1 MIYLDSCCYNRP
13 YDTADQLTVVLEAQ
27 CKLYIQ
33 QLVKDGFI
41 TLVSSYM
48 VRYESSQNPY
58 AELRENIEAYIRQYS
73 SVYVS
78 DERKEEIEQ
87 AAADIM
93 RTGVKFKD
101 ACHVASAI
109 YAKCNYFI
117 TTDKRLLKYKS
128 PQIKLVTPIE
138 FVLLILESPGFSIS
152 SFNLSSQSTSI
163 F

>member
-1 MIYLDSCCYNRP
+1 MVIYLDSCCYNRP

-33 QLVKDGFI
+33 QLVKDGLI

-58 AELRENIEAYIRQYS
+58 AERRENIEAYIRQYS

-87 AAADIM
+87 TAADIV

-109 YAKCNYFI
+109 YAKCDYFI

-138 FVLLILESPGFSIS
+138 FVLLLEGE
-152 SFNLSSQSTSI
+152 
-163 F
+163 

>member
-1 MIYLDSCCYNRP
+1 MVIYLDSCCYNRP

-33 QLVKDGFI
+33 QLVRDGFI

-48 VRYESSQNPY
+48 VRYESGQNPY
-58 AELRENIEAYIRQYS
+58 AKRRENIEAYIRQYS

-87 AAADIM
+87 TAFDIM

-109 YAKCNYFI
+109 YAKCDYFI

-138 FVLLILESPGFSIS
+138 FVLLLEGE
-152 SFNLSSQSTSI
+152 
-163 F
+163 

>member
-1 MIYLDSCCYNRP
+1 MVIYLDSCCYNRP

-33 QLVKDGFI
+33 QLVKDGLI

-48 VRYESSQNPY
+48 VRYESSQNPS
-58 AELRENIEAYIRQYS
+58 AERRENIEAYIRQYS

-78 DERKEEIEQ
+78 DERKAEIEQ

-109 YAKCNYFI
+109 YAKCDYFI

-138 FVLLILESPGFSIS
+138 FVLLLEGE
-152 SFNLSSQSTSI
+152 
-163 F
+163 

>member
-1 MIYLDSCCYNRP
+1 M
-13 YDTADQLTVVLEAQ
+13 VLEAQ

-33 QLVKDGFI
+33 QLVKDGLI

-58 AELRENIEAYIRQYS
+58 AERRENIEAYIRQYS

-138 FVLLILESPGFSIS
+138 FVLLLEGE
-152 SFNLSSQSTSI
+152 
-163 F
+163 

>member
-1 MIYLDSCCYNRP
+1 MVIYLDSCCYNRP

-58 AELRENIEAYIRQYS
+58 AERRENIEAYIRRYS

-78 DERKEEIEQ
+78 DERKVEIEQ
-87 AAADIM
+87 AADDIM

-109 YAKCNYFI
+109 YAKCDYFI

-138 FVLLILESPGFSIS
+138 FVLLLEGE
-152 SFNLSSQSTSI
+152 
-163 F
+163 

>member
-1 MIYLDSCCYNRP
+1 MVIYLDSCCYNRP

-58 AELRENIEAYIRQYS
+58 AERRENIEAYIRQYS

-87 AAADIM
+87 TAADIM

-138 FVLLILESPGFSIS
+138 FVLLLEGE
-152 SFNLSSQSTSI
+152 
-163 F
+163 

>member
-1 MIYLDSCCYNRP
+1 MVIYLDSCCYNRP

-33 QLVKDGFI
+33 QLVKDGLI
-41 TLVSSYM
+41 MLVSSYM

-58 AELRENIEAYIRQYS
+58 AERRKNIEAYIRQYS

-87 AAADIM
+87 TAADIV

-109 YAKCNYFI
+109 YAKCDYFI

-138 FVLLILESPGFSIS
+138 FVLLLEGE
-152 SFNLSSQSTSI
+152 
-163 F
+163 

>member
-1 MIYLDSCCYNRP
+1 MVIYLDSCCYNRP
-13 YDTADQLTVVLEAQ
+13 YDTADQLIVVLEAQ

-33 QLVKDGFI
+33 QLVKDGLI

-58 AELRENIEAYIRQYS
+58 AERRENIEAYIRQYS

-78 DERKEEIEQ
+78 DECKAEIEQ

-109 YAKCNYFI
+109 YAKCDYFI

-138 FVLLILESPGFSIS
+138 FVLLLEGE
-152 SFNLSSQSTSI
+152 
-163 F
+163 

>member
-1 MIYLDSCCYNRP
+1 MVIYLDSCCYNRP

-41 TLVSSYM
+41 TLVSSYI

-58 AELRENIEAYIRQYS
+58 AERRENIEAYIRRYS

-78 DERKEEIEQ
+78 DERKVEIEQ

-109 YAKCNYFI
+109 YAKCDYFI

-138 FVLLILESPGFSIS
+138 FVLLLEGE
-152 SFNLSSQSTSI
+152 
-163 F
+163 

>member
-1 MIYLDSCCYNRP
+1 MVIYLDSCCYNRP

-33 QLVKDGFI
+33 QLVKDGLI

-58 AELRENIEAYIRQYS
+58 AERRENIEAYIRQYS

-78 DERKEEIEQ
+78 DERKDEIEQ
-87 AAADIM
+87 VATDIM

-101 ACHVASAI
+101 ACHVAAAI
-109 YAKCNYFI
+109 YAKCGYLI

-138 FVLLILESPGFSIS
+138 FVLLLEGE
-152 SFNLSSQSTSI
+152 
-163 F
+163 

>member
-1 MIYLDSCCYNRP
+1 MVIYLDSCCYNRP
-13 YDTADQLTVVLEAQ
+13 YDTVDQLTVVLEAQ

-33 QLVKDGFI
+33 QLVKDGLI

-58 AELRENIEAYIRQYS
+58 AERRENIEAYIRQYS

-87 AAADIM
+87 TAADIV

-109 YAKCNYFI
+109 YAKCDYFI

-138 FVLLILESPGFSIS
+138 FVLLLEGE
-152 SFNLSSQSTSI
+152 
-163 F
+163 

>member
-1 MIYLDSCCYNRP
+1 MVIYLDSCCYNRP

-33 QLVKDGFI
+33 QLVKNGLI

-58 AELRENIEAYIRQYS
+58 AERRENIEAYIRQYC

-87 AAADIM
+87 TAADIV

-109 YAKCNYFI
+109 YAKCDYFI

-138 FVLLILESPGFSIS
+138 FVLLLEGE
-152 SFNLSSQSTSI
+152 
-163 F
+163 

>member
-1 MIYLDSCCYNRP
+1 MVIYLDSCCYNRP

-58 AELRENIEAYIRQYS
+58 AERRENIEAYIRQYS

-101 ACHVASAI
+101 ACHVAAAI

-138 FVLLILESPGFSIS
+138 FVLLLEGE
-152 SFNLSSQSTSI
+152 
-163 F
+163 

>member
-1 MIYLDSCCYNRP
+1 MVIYLDSCCYNRP

-33 QLVKDGFI
+33 QLVKDGLI

-58 AELRENIEAYIRQYS
+58 AERRENIEAYIRQYS

-87 AAADIM
+87 TAADIV

-109 YAKCNYFI
+109 YAKCDYFI

-128 PQIKLVTPIE
+128 PQIKLVTPRE
-138 FVLLILESPGFSIS
+138 FVLLLEGE
-152 SFNLSSQSTSI
+152 
-163 F
+163 

>member
-1 MIYLDSCCYNRP
+1 MVIYLDSCCYNRP

-33 QLVKDGFI
+33 QLVKDGLI

-48 VRYESSQNPY
+48 VRYESGQNPY
-58 AELRENIEAYIRQYS
+58 AKRRENIEAYIRQYS

-78 DERKEEIEQ
+78 DERKSEIEQ
-87 AAADIM
+87 AATDIM

-109 YAKCNYFI
+109 YAKCDYFI

-138 FVLLILESPGFSIS
+138 FVLLLEGE
-152 SFNLSSQSTSI
+152 
-163 F
+163 

>member
-1 MIYLDSCCYNRP
+1 MVIYLDSCCYNRP

-58 AELRENIEAYIRQYS
+58 AERRENIEAYIRRYS

-78 DERKEEIEQ
+78 DERKSEIEQ
-87 AAADIM
+87 AATDIM

-109 YAKCNYFI
+109 YAKCDYFI

-138 FVLLILESPGFSIS
+138 FVLLLEGE
-152 SFNLSSQSTSI
+152 
-163 F
+163 

>member
-1 MIYLDSCCYNRP
+1 MVIYLDSCCYNRP

-58 AELRENIEAYIRQYS
+58 AERRENIEAHIRRYP

-78 DERKEEIEQ
+78 DERKVEIEQ

-109 YAKCNYFI
+109 YAKCDYFI

-138 FVLLILESPGFSIS
+138 FVLLLEGE
-152 SFNLSSQSTSI
+152 
-163 F
+163 

>member
-1 MIYLDSCCYNRP
+1 M
-13 YDTADQLTVVLEAQ
+13 TVVLEAQ

-33 QLVKDGFI
+33 QLVKDGLI

-58 AELRENIEAYIRQYS
+58 AERRENIEAYIRQYS

-138 FVLLILESPGFSIS
+138 FVLLLEGE
-152 SFNLSSQSTSI
+152 
-163 F
+163 

>member
-1 MIYLDSCCYNRP
+1 MVIYLDSCCYNRP

-58 AELRENIEAYIRQYS
+58 AERRENIEAYIRQYS

-138 FVLLILESPGFSIS
+138 FVLLLEGE
-152 SFNLSSQSTSI
+152 
-163 F
+163 

>member
-1 MIYLDSCCYNRP
+1 MVIYLDSCCYNRP
-13 YDTADQLTVVLEAQ
+13 YDTGDQLTVVLEAQ

-33 QLVKDGFI
+33 QLVKDGLI

-58 AELRENIEAYIRQYS
+58 AERRENIEAYIRQYS

-87 AAADIM
+87 TAADIV

-109 YAKCNYFI
+109 YAKCDYFI

-138 FVLLILESPGFSIS
+138 FVLLLEGE
-152 SFNLSSQSTSI
+152 
-163 F
+163 

>member
-1 MIYLDSCCYNRP
+1 MVIYLDSCCYNRP

-33 QLVKDGFI
+33 QLVKDGLI

-58 AELRENIEAYIRQYS
+58 AERRENIEAYIRQYS

-78 DERKEEIEQ
+78 DERKAEIEQ

-109 YAKCNYFI
+109 YAKCDYFI

-138 FVLLILESPGFSIS
+138 FVLLLEGE
-152 SFNLSSQSTSI
+152 
-163 F
+163 

>member
-1 MIYLDSCCYNRP
+1 MVIYLDSCCYNRP

-58 AELRENIEAYIRQYS
+58 AERRENIEAYIRRYS

-78 DERKEEIEQ
+78 DERKVEIEQ

-109 YAKCNYFI
+109 YAKCDYFI

-138 FVLLILESPGFSIS
+138 FVLLLEGE
-152 SFNLSSQSTSI
+152 
-163 F
+163 

>member
-1 MIYLDSCCYNRP
+1 MVIYLDSCCYNRP

-33 QLVKDGFI
+33 QLVKDGLI

-58 AELRENIEAYIRQYS
+58 AERRENIEAYIRQYS

-78 DERKEEIEQ
+78 DERKAEIEQ

-109 YAKCNYFI
+109 YATC
-117 TTDKRLLKYKS
+117 D
-128 PQIKLVTPIE
+128 
-138 FVLLILESPGFSIS
+138 
-152 SFNLSSQSTSI
+152 
-163 F
+163 

>member
-1 MIYLDSCCYNRP
+1 MVIYLDSCCYNRP

-58 AELRENIEAYIRQYS
+58 AERRENIEAYIRRYS

-78 DERKEEIEQ
+78 DERKAEIEQ

-109 YAKCNYFI
+109 YAKCDYFI

-128 PQIKLVTPIE
+128 TQIKLVTPIE
-138 FVLLILESPGFSIS
+138 FVLLLEGE
-152 SFNLSSQSTSI
+152 
-163 F
+163 

>member
-1 MIYLDSCCYNRP
+1 MVIYLDSCCYNRP

-33 QLVKDGFI
+33 QLVKDGLI

-58 AELRENIEAYIRQYS
+58 AERRENIEAYIRQYS

-138 FVLLILESPGFSIS
+138 FVLLLEGE
-152 SFNLSSQSTSI
+152 
-163 F
+163 

>member
-1 MIYLDSCCYNRP
+1 MVIYLDSCCYNRP

-33 QLVKDGFI
+33 QLVKDGLI

-58 AELRENIEAYIRQYS
+58 AERRENIEAYIRQYS

-78 DERKEEIEQ
+78 DERKKEIEQ
-87 AAADIM
+87 TAADIV

-109 YAKCNYFI
+109 YAKCDYFI

-138 FVLLILESPGFSIS
+138 FVLLLEGE
-152 SFNLSSQSTSI
+152 
-163 F
+163 

>member
-1 MIYLDSCCYNRP
+1 MVIYLDSCCYNRP

-33 QLVKDGFI
+33 QLVKDGLI

-58 AELRENIEAYIRQYS
+58 AERRENIEAYIRQYS

-78 DERKEEIEQ
+78 DECKAEIEQ

-109 YAKCNYFI
+109 YAKCDYFI

-138 FVLLILESPGFSIS
+138 FVLLLEGE
-152 SFNLSSQSTSI
+152 
-163 F
+163 

>member
-1 MIYLDSCCYNRP
+1 MVIYLDSCCYNRP

-58 AELRENIEAYIRQYS
+58 AERRENIEAYIRQYS

-78 DERKEEIEQ
+78 DERKVEIEQ

-109 YAKCNYFI
+109 YAKCDYFI

-138 FVLLILESPGFSIS
+138 FVLLLEGE
-152 SFNLSSQSTSI
+152 
-163 F
+163 

>member
-1 MIYLDSCCYNRP
+1 MVIYLDSCCYNRP

-33 QLVKDGFI
+33 QLVKNGLI

-58 AELRENIEAYIRQYS
+58 AERRENIEAYIRQYS

-87 AAADIM
+87 TAADIV

-109 YAKCNYFI
+109 YAKCDYFI

-138 FVLLILESPGFSIS
+138 FVLLLEGE
-152 SFNLSSQSTSI
+152 
-163 F
+163 